1 MACVQFQAIGKPG
14 GPRPQGRDER
24 AARGGPHAARF
35 LHVAPTAQGAGAAGR
50 RQARADTW
58 RAEPRRVAP
67 LPARASGSPSAPWRL
82 RQNPQSVRILQPA
95 PLPGPSSSASV
106 TPASLL
112 PTRSPTSGPQVC
124 CSLHLRPLPRP
135 CHVATAQTRPATPG
149 AAQALGGPS
158 PLPRPAE
165 GPAHAR
171 AEQRLGARNTTPHV
185 RLRPGAPRDKL
196 GPHYRSRPAASSLGT
211 VPREKARV
219 WDRERGRGEERRPT
233 E

>member
-1 MACVQFQAIGKPG
+1 MTQRPISRGLCAVLGYWQAGGTATAGQGREGSARWPARCSVPSRRPHGPG
-14 GPRPQGRDER
+14 GG
-24 AARGGPHAARF
+24 
-35 LHVAPTAQGAGAAGR
+35 GR
-50 RQARADTW
+50 RPATGPCRYLAR
-58 RAEPRRVAP
+58 EPRRAAP

-95 PLPGPSSSASV
+95 PLPGPTSSASV

-158 PLPRPAE
+158 PLPRPRGRAGACAGGAAPGGAE
-165 GPAHAR
+165 YHPARAPAPRGPA
-171 AEQRLGARNTTPHV
+171 
-185 RLRPGAPRDKL
+185 
-196 GPHYRSRPAASSLGT
+196 
-211 VPREKARV
+211 
-219 WDRERGRGEERRPT
+219 
-233 E
+233 

>member
-1 MACVQFQAIGKPG
+1 MACAQFQAIGKPG

-135 CHVATAQTRPATPG
+135 CHVATAQTRPATQHQAQHRRW
-149 AAQALGGPS
+149 AAPLPS
-158 PLPRPAE
+158 PGPRK
-165 GPAHAR
+165 GR
-171 AEQRLGARNTTPHV
+171 RM
-185 RLRPGAPRDKL
+185 
-196 GPHYRSRPAASSLGT
+196 
-211 VPREKARV
+211 
-219 WDRERGRGEERRPT
+219 RGRSSAWGRGIPPRTCACAQGPRVT
-233 E
+233 SWDLTTGRAQLRLP

>member
-1 MACVQFQAIGKPG
+1 MAWAQFQAIGKPG

-158 PLPRPAE
+158 PLPRPRGRAGACAGGAAPGGAE
-165 GPAHAR
+165 YHPAR
-171 AEQRLGARNTTPHV
+171 A
-185 RLRPGAPRDKL
+185 
-196 GPHYRSRPAASSLGT
+196 PA
-211 VPREKARV
+211 PREKARV
-219 WDRERGRGEERRPT
+219 WDREGGRGEERRPT